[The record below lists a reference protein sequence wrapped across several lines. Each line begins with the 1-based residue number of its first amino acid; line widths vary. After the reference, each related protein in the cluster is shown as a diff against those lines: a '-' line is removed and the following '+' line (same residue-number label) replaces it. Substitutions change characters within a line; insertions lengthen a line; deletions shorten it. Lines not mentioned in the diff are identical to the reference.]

1 MYSRA
6 KSSSAKSSSA
16 KSYRALLVMLTSAG
30 VLTSMAANAANF
42 GPNLSIRSPGVT
54 NSTTTI
60 AGRGY
65 GTPKGPPP
73 IPQSRANDPYD
84 NSQNL
89 NPGGGGG
96 GTKPSHKP
104 SLQ

>member
-1 MYSRA
+1 MSSRT
-6 KSSSAKSSSA
+6 
-16 KSYRALLVMLTSAG
+16 LLVLLTTAG
-30 VLTSMAANAANF
+30 VLTSLAANAANF
-42 GPNLSIRSPGVT
+42 GPNLSIRSSSVT
-54 NSTTTI
+54 NQTTTL
-60 AGRGY
+60 ATRGY

-84 NSQNL
+84 HSMNL